1 MLLLLLARRQLLL
14 ELAFMD
20 SALAAFS
27 AASANKSISTHTA
40 RERLFSSAHTA
51 VIYVESYSI

>member
-1 MLLLLLARRQLLL
+1 MLLLLLVLL

-20 SALAAFS
+20 AALAAFS